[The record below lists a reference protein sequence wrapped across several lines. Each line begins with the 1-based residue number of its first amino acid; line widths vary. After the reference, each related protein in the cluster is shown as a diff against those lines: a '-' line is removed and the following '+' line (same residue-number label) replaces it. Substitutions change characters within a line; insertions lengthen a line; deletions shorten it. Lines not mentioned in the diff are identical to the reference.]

1 MVRLS
6 APGPVGSSR
15 LRPSRRGG
23 VDSPVD
29 PGDASVYRWRRPIP
43 PSPDSLSHPLRVILN
58 PTSGSGAG
66 GKLVDRLRARLDARG
81 QEFDLCLTEGPGH
94 ATELARE
101 SVHRPLLL
109 AVGGDGTL
117 HEIVNGILATESG
130 PAVAVLPVGT
140 GNDFHRM
147 VGTDRSID
155 AALDLIDHGREARFE
170 VGHVRWEGGERHF
183 VNVLGVGV
191 DAEVLRQRNAF
202 RRLPG
207 LAQYTAALVA
217 AVLKYRPIR
226 LDVQL
231 DSGVTFADRV
241 MLAAVSVGP
250 SAGGGFMLSPDA
262 RPDDGQLD
270 LLFVEALNL
279 LQVARYLPRVVRG
292 THRDLPVVRMHRLER
307 VRLTA
312 EDPFFFELDGELL
325 SDPVRSLEIEV
336 VPGRLRVL
344 VPTRPRS
351 GR

>member
-1 MVRLS
+1 
-6 APGPVGSSR
+6 
-15 LRPSRRGG
+15 
-23 VDSPVD
+23 
-29 PGDASVYRWRRPIP
+29 
-43 PSPDSLSHPLRVILN
+43 
-58 PTSGSGAG
+58 
-66 GKLVDRLRARLDARG
+66 VDRLRANLGARG
-81 QEFDLCLTEGPGH
+81 HTFDLRLTEGPGH
-94 ATELARE
+94 AAELARE
-101 SVHRPLLL
+101 ASDRPLVL
-109 AVGGDGTL
+109 AVGGDGTM
-117 HEIVNGILATESG
+117 HEIANGILEAESG
-130 PAVAVLPVGT
+130 PALAVLPVGT

-170 VGHVRWEGGERHF
+170 VGHVRWDGGERHF

-207 LAQYTAALVA
+207 LAQYTAALMA
-217 AVLKYRPIR
+217 AVLKYRPVK

-231 DSGVTFADRV
+231 GSGMAFTDRV
-241 MLAAVSVGP
+241 MLTAVSVGP

-312 EDPFFFELDGELL
+312 EEPFFFELDGELL
-325 SDPVRSLEIEV
+325 SDPVRALEVEV
-336 VPGRLRVL
+336 VPDRLKVL
-344 VPTRPRS
+344 VPRS
-351 GR
+351 AGKGQ